1 MRGYVEFHLEQG
13 PVLETSNKP
22 LGVVS
27 AIAGQTRLT
36 VSLFGT
42 QVRGLKTHPVPTLST
57 LLTITET
64 SSSGATP
71 VNAPMATH

>member
-42 QVRGLKTHPVPTLST
+42 QVLMLQTHPAPTLST
-57 LLTITET
+57 L
-64 SSSGATP
+64 
-71 VNAPMATH
+71 